1 MATLL
6 RGCVAAGACLALA
19 CAHVEIKPAR
29 LKDGRYD
36 PEQVGARF
44 YPPEP
49 YLLSLPGAKGCTATI
64 VSLPNLDEPWI
75 VEVHPGW
82 GSLHASATLTDGWNL
97 TAFGQESDSKGPE
110 SLEALVGAAKLG
122 VGAAP
127 SPAGKESACPV
138 ALQKLQW
145 KGGRTG
151 WALP

>member
-1 MATLL
+1 MPTLL
-6 RGCVAAGACLALA
+6 RGSVVAGACLALA
-19 CAHVEIKPAR
+19 CAHVEIRPAR

-49 YLLSLPGAKGCTATI
+49 YLLWLPTAKGCTATL
-64 VSLPNLDEPWI
+64 VNLPKLDEPWV

-82 GSLHASATLTDGWNL
+82 GSVDASASLADGWNL
-97 TAFGQESDSKGPE
+97 TAFGQKSDAQGPE
-110 SLEALVGAAKLG
+110 TLDALVGAARLAT
-122 VGAAP
+122 GAAP
-127 SPAGKESACPV
+127 PPPGEAGGCPA
-138 ALQKLQW
+138 ALQKLEW